1 MALTPGT
8 RLGPYEIGAQIGAG
22 GMGDVYR
29 ARDPRLNRDVAIKM
43 LQVDDPE
50 RRRRFEQ
57 EALAVAA
64 LNHPNIVTI
73 YSVEEAA
80 GLPFLTMELVS
91 GKTLGEVIPLGGMAL
106 GRVLEIAVPLA
117 AALGA
122 AHSRGITHRDL
133 KPANIMVGPDG
144 RVKVLDFGVAKFH
157 RPATHQLE
165 STAGGLPTALV
176 TREAQVVGTAA
187 YMSPEQAEGEAVDS
201 RSDIFSFGIILFEL
215 STGQRP
221 FNGATSLGLLTS
233 VLRDAQ
239 PPLMQL
245 RADLPRELDR
255 IVRRCLAKNA
265 DRRYQDARDLR
276 NDLEELVQA
285 VEAGTLDSATP
296 GVAGGGRTRPTSRLE
311 RGGWAAALTVAA
323 GVSGWLVM
331 KSPAPAPAPLVRLSL
346 AADPGNPPSG
356 YSVSVSPDGT
366 RVAFV
371 ASGKSGQLL
380 WMRQLSEEAAKP
392 LPGTDGADQLFWA
405 PDGRSLGFFTPT
417 QLRRIDLASGTVRT
431 LAEIPSATGGTWG
444 PDGTILFA
452 ESGEGGLR
460 RVSATGG
467 PVETVRR
474 LQPPAEVRFQWP
486 WILPD
491 GAHYLYSVLSGDP
504 QTAGTYLAAF
514 GSGETHRVLDT
525 VSNVGYASGS
535 LFYVHSNALVAQ
547 PFDIRHAT
555 LTGRPVTIAE
565 DVRHSGASLQYEF
578 SASETGVIAYRT
590 GGSVSGQLAW
600 LDRSGRTTATI
611 GPIGDYLNPE
621 LSPDAKSVA
630 VEREGQNSNRDIWL
644 LDLARE
650 VFTRFTFDQ
659 AMHYM
664 PVWSPDG
671 KRIAYAA
678 NPGAGFRV
686 YVKDTNGAGGPRVL
700 YNSTENAAPYDWSRD
715 GGTLLYR
722 TVPPNG
728 VVSLGALSLVGEQK
742 ARAISPSAFNHATAR
757 LSPDGQWLTY
767 FSNESGAF
775 EVYVQ
780 GFPDPEKG
788 KWQVSKGGGLHPRWR
803 ADGRELFYVSVN
815 QKLMSVGVSSADGAL
830 AFGSPAPLFDIP
842 LANGTGGV
850 TIGLRQQYDVTPDG
864 QRFFV
869 NLEASAASAPITVLM
884 NWPALAAGTGARPR

>member
-1 MALTPGT
+1 LALIPGT
-8 RLGPYEIGAQIGAG
+8 RLGAYEIVMQIGTG

-29 ARDPRLNRDVAIKM
+29 ARDPRLNRDVAIKT
-43 LQVDDPE
+43 LQVDDQE
-50 RRRRFEQ
+50 RRRRFER

-80 GLPFLTMELVS
+80 GLPFLTMELVT
-91 GKTLGEVIPLGGMAL
+91 GKTLAEMIPPGGMAL
-106 GRVLEIAVPLA
+106 GRVLEIAVPLTG
-117 AALGA
+117 ALAA
-122 AHSRGITHRDL
+122 AHSKGITHRDL
-133 KPANIMVGPDG
+133 KPANVMVGSDS
-144 RVKVLDFGVAKFH
+144 RVKVLDFGVAKFQE
-157 RPATHQLE
+157 PATHQLE
-165 STAGGLPTALV
+165 STIGGLPTALV
-176 TREAQVVGTAA
+176 TREALIVGTAA
-187 YMSPEQAEGEAVDS
+187 YMSPEQAEGKAVDS

-215 STGQRP
+215 ATGQQP
-221 FNGATSLGLLTS
+221 FKGATSLDLLTS
-233 VLRDAQ
+233 VLRDA
-239 PPLMQL
+239 PPALGQL
-245 RADLPRELDR
+245 REDLPRELDR
-255 IVRRCLAKNA
+255 IVRRCLAKNP

-276 NDLEELVQA
+276 NDLEELAQA
-285 VEAGTLDSATP
+285 VEGGTLDSATP
-296 GVAGGGRTRPTSRLE
+296 STAGGGRAKPTSGFE
-311 RGGWAAALTVAA
+311 RGVWAAALTVAA
-323 GVSGWLVM
+323 SLSGWLVM
-331 KSPAPAPAPLVRLSL
+331 NRPTSAPAPLVRLSL
-346 AADPGNPPSG
+346 ATDPGNPTSG

-366 RVAFV
+366 HVAFV

-392 LPGTDGADQLFWA
+392 LPGTDGADELFWA

-444 PDGTILFA
+444 TDGTILFA

-467 PVETVRR
+467 LVETVRR
-474 LQPPAEVRFQWP
+474 LKPPAEVRFQWP

-491 GAHYLYSVLSGDP
+491 GKHYLYSVLSGDP
-504 QTAGTYLAAF
+504 QMAGTYLAAF
-514 GSGETHRVLDT
+514 GSDESRRVLDT

-535 LFYVHSNALVAQ
+535 LFYVHSNALIAQ
-547 PFDIRHAT
+547 PFDIRRAA
-555 LTGRPVTIAE
+555 LTGRPLTIAE

-578 SASETGVIAYRT
+578 SASETGVVAYRT

-600 LDRSGRTTATI
+600 LDRSGRIAATI

-630 VEREGQNSNRDIWL
+630 VERGGQNGNRDIWL

-678 NPGAGFRV
+678 NPDARFHV
-686 YVKDTNGAGGPRVL
+686 YVKDTNGAGGPKVL

-715 GGTLLYR
+715 GRTLLYR

-728 VVSLGALSLVGEQK
+728 VVSLGALSLVGEPK
-742 ARAISPSAFNHATAR
+742 ARAVSPSAFNHATAR
-757 LSPDGQWLTY
+757 LSPDGRWVTY

-803 ADGRELFYVSVN
+803 ADGRELFYVSAN

-830 AFGSPAPLFDIP
+830 AFGSPAPLFDVP
-842 LANGTGGV
+842 LPNGSGGV
-850 TIGLRQQYDVTPDG
+850 TIGLRHQYDVAPDG

-869 NLEASAASAPITVLM
+869 NLEASTSVAPITVLM
-884 NWPALAAGTGARPR
+884 NWQALAAGTGAPTR

>member
-1 MALTPGT
+1 
-8 RLGPYEIGAQIGAG
+8 
-22 GMGDVYR
+22 MGDVYR
-29 ARDPRLNRDVAIKM
+29 AHDPRLHRDVAIKM
-43 LQVDDPE
+43 LQVDDQE
-50 RRRRFEQ
+50 RRRRFER
-57 EALAVAA
+57 EAMAVAA

-73 YSVEEAA
+73 HSVEEAD
-80 GLPFLTMELVS
+80 GLPFLTMELVT
-91 GKTLGEVIPLGGMAL
+91 GKTLNELIPLRGMAL
-106 GRVLEIAVPLA
+106 ARVLEIAVPLTG
-117 AALGA
+117 ALGA
-122 AHSRGITHRDL
+122 AHSKGITHRDL
-133 KPANIMVGPDG
+133 KPANVMVGSDG
-144 RVKVLDFGVAKFH
+144 RVKVLDFGIAKFH
-157 RPATHQLE
+157 DPATQQPE
-165 STAGGLPTALV
+165 STTDTALG
-176 TREAQVVGTAA
+176 TREGTIIGTAA
-187 YMSPEQAEGEAVDS
+187 YMSPEQAEGDVVDS

-215 STGQRP
+215 ATGQRP
-221 FNGATSLGLLTS
+221 FKGATSLDVLTS
-233 VLRDAQ
+233 VLRDA
-239 PPLMQL
+239 PPALMQL
-245 RADLPRELDR
+245 RGDMPRELDR
-255 IVRRCLAKNA
+255 IVRRCLAKNP

-276 NDLEELVQA
+276 NDLEELAQA

-296 GVAGGGRTRPTSRLE
+296 GTAGGGRAKPTSRLE
-311 RGGWAAALTVAA
+311 RAVWAAALTVAA
-323 GVSGWLVM
+323 GLSGWLVM
-331 KSPAPAPAPLVRLSL
+331 SRPTPAPAVVRLSL

-371 ASGKSGQLL
+371 ASGKAGPLL

-392 LPGTDGADQLFWA
+392 LPGTEGADELFWA

-417 QLRRIDLASGTVRT
+417 QLRRIDLVSGTVRP

-444 PDGTILFA
+444 TDGTILFA

-474 LQPPAEVRFQWP
+474 LKPPAEVRFQWP

-491 GAHYLYSVLSGDP
+491 GTHYLYSVLSGDP

-514 GSGETHRVLDT
+514 GSDQTHRVLDT

-535 LFYVHSNALVAQ
+535 LFYVLNNALVAQ
-547 PFDIRHAT
+547 PFDISRAA

-578 SASETGVIAYRT
+578 SASETGVVAYRT

-600 LDRSGRTTATI
+600 LDRSGRTAATV

-630 VEREGQNSNRDIWL
+630 VERVGQNGNRDIWL

-659 AMHYM
+659 ATHYM
-664 PVWSPDG
+664 AVWSPDG

-678 NPGAGFRV
+678 NPDARFRV
-686 YVKDTNGAGGPRVL
+686 YVKDTNGAGGPQVL

-715 GGTLLYR
+715 GRTLLYR
-722 TVPPNG
+722 TVPANG
-728 VVSLGALSLVGEQK
+728 VVSLGALSLVGEPK
-742 ARAISPSAFNHATAR
+742 ARAVSPSAFNHATAR
-757 LSPDGQWLTY
+757 LSPDGQWVSY

-803 ADGRELFYVSVN
+803 ADGRELFYVSAT
-815 QKLMSVGVSSADGAL
+815 QKLMSVGVSSAGGAL
-830 AFGSPAPLFDIP
+830 AFGTPAPLFDVP

-850 TIGLRQQYDVTPDG
+850 TIGLRHQYDVAPDG

-869 NLEASAASAPITVLM
+869 NLEASASVTPITVLM
-884 NWPALAAGTGARPR
+884 NWPALAAETGAPAR

>member
-1 MALTPGT
+1 
-8 RLGPYEIGAQIGAG
+8 
-22 GMGDVYR
+22 MGDVYR
-29 ARDPRLNRDVAIKM
+29 ARDPRLHRDVAIKI
-43 LQVDDPE
+43 LQVDDQE

-80 GLPFLTMELVS
+80 GLPFLTMELVT
-91 GKTLGEVIPLGGMAL
+91 GKTLAEVIPLGGMAL

-117 AALGA
+117 GALGA
-122 AHSRGITHRDL
+122 AHSKGITHRDL
-133 KPANIMVGPDG
+133 KPANVMVGPDG
-144 RVKVLDFGVAKFH
+144 SVKVLDFGVAKFH
-157 RPATHQLE
+157 GPATHQLE
-165 STAGGLPTALV
+165 STTGGLPAALV
-176 TREAQVVGTAA
+176 TREGRILGTVA

-201 RSDIFSFGIILFEL
+201 RSDIFSIGIILFEL
-215 STGQRP
+215 ATGQRP
-221 FNGATSLGLLTS
+221 FKGTTSLGLLTS

-239 PPLMQL
+239 PALTQL
-245 RADLPRELDR
+245 RGDLPRELDR
-255 IVRRCLAKNA
+255 IVRRCLAKNP

-276 NDLEELVQA
+276 NDLEELAQA
-285 VEAGTLDSATP
+285 VEAGTLDPATP
-296 GVAGGGRTRPTSRLE
+296 STAAGGRAKQTSRRE
-311 RGGWAAALTVAA
+311 RGIWAAALTGAV
-323 GVSGWLVM
+323 GLTGWLVM
-331 KSPAPAPAPLVRLSL
+331 SRPTPAPAPLVRLSL
-346 AADPGNPPSG
+346 AADPGNPASG

-371 ASGKSGQLL
+371 ATGKSGQLL

-392 LPGTDGADQLFWA
+392 LPGTEGADELFWA

-417 QLRRIDLASGTVRT
+417 QLRRIDLASGAVRT

-444 PDGTILFA
+444 TDGTILFA

-467 PVETVRR
+467 PVETLRR
-474 LQPPAEVRFQWP
+474 LKPPGEVRFQWP

-491 GAHYLYSVLSGDP
+491 GTHYLYSVLSGDP
-504 QTAGTYLAAF
+504 RTAGTYLAAF
-514 GSGETHRVLDT
+514 GSDETHRVLDT

-535 LFYVHSNALVAQ
+535 LFYVHNNALVAQ
-547 PFDIRHAT
+547 PFDVRRAA
-555 LTGRPVTIAE
+555 LTGRPITIAE

-578 SASETGVIAYRT
+578 SASETGVVAYRA
-590 GGSVSGQLAW
+590 GGGVSGQLAW
-600 LDRSGRTTATI
+600 LDRSGLTAATI

-630 VEREGQNSNRDIWL
+630 IERGGQNGNRDIWL

-678 NPGAGFRV
+678 NPDARFHV
-686 YVKDTNGAGGPRVL
+686 YVKDTNGAGGPQVL

-715 GGTLLYR
+715 GRTLLYR
-722 TVPPNG
+722 TVSPNG
-728 VVSLGALSLVGEQK
+728 VVSLGALSLVGEPR

-757 LSPDGQWLTY
+757 LSPDGQWVTY

-803 ADGRELFYVSVN
+803 ADGRELFYVSAN
-815 QKLMSVGVSSADGAL
+815 QKLMSVSVSSSDGAL
-830 AFGSPAPLFDIP
+830 AFGSPATLFNVP

-850 TIGLRQQYDVTPDG
+850 TIGLRQQYDVAPDG

-869 NLEASAASAPITVLM
+869 NLEASASVAPITVLM
-884 NWPALAAGTGARPR
+884 NWPALAAGTGAPAR